1 MHYSVDDLSQ
11 LRAHT
16 TDDPRRAAMEAHL
29 AGCSDCRETL
39 AFFDEVE
46 NGLRS
51 REVWENVALFA
62 APPAGVEQALAE
74 KAAIERDDA
83 DATRRLSPLLKSA
96 MHFDEARILGDTRF
110 HHAGV
115 VRVLVAKAA
124 TEREQSPKFA
134 LRIANAACEIARRII
149 EPLRFQGLLLARALR
164 ERANALRFLG
174 EFHQALAT
182 LDEAE
187 GILRRLPEG
196 AFDLA
201 IVAYIRS
208 TVVIQFEERSEEAL
222 ALAQAAARVFR
233 EFHDIEREMAARLA
247 EAIALRRLHGSAAA
261 AEAYETIISTARA
274 AGEKNILAYA
284 YQNAAVAYAEL
295 ADLDKAE
302 RYYLEAL
309 ALYDELGVAVEKA
322 RVEWE
327 LGRMLALRGRLHDA
341 TSALYIAR
349 RKLFE
354 LGLRD
359 DHALATLDWVSLRL
373 ATDRS
378 EGVAEACRE
387 IIVHFKSEGATRNAR
402 LALAHLT
409 EALRAGQ
416 ATPALA
422 QSVRAYLEDL
432 ARHPGAL
439 FSPPAA

>member
-1 MHYSVDDLSQ
+1 MHYSIDDLSQ
-11 LRAHT
+11 LRAHA

-29 AGCSDCRETL
+29 AECSDCRETL
-39 AFFDEVE
+39 ALFDEVE
-46 NGLRS
+46 EGLRS

-62 APPAGVEQALAE
+62 APPAGVEEALAE
-74 KAAIERDDA
+74 KAAIEREDA

-115 VRVLVAKAA
+115 VRMLLAKAA
-124 TEREQSPKFA
+124 TVREQSPKFA

-149 EPLRFQGLLLARALR
+149 EPPRFQGLLLARGLR

-174 EFHQALAT
+174 EFRRVLAT

-187 GILRRLPEG
+187 GILCRLPDG

-208 TVVIQFEERSEEAL
+208 TVLVQFEERSEEAI

-233 EFHDIEREMAARLA
+233 EFHDTEREMAARLA
-247 EAIALRRLHGSAAA
+247 EALAVLQLRGAAA
-261 AEAYETIISTARA
+261 AAQVFETLISLARNA
-274 AGEKNILAYA
+274 EQKNILAYA

-295 ADLDKAE
+295 PNLDKAE

-327 LGRMLALRGRLHDA
+327 LARMLALRGRLHDA
-341 TSALYIAR
+341 AIALDRAR
-349 RKLFE
+349 AKLFE

-359 DHALATLDWVSLRL
+359 DHALATLDWASVRL
-373 ATDRS
+373 AVGRS
-378 EGVAEACRE
+378 EGVAQACRQ
-387 IIVHFKSEGATRNAR
+387 IIVHFESERATRNAR
-402 LALAHLT
+402 LALAHLA
-409 EALRAGQ
+409 EALGAGQ

-422 QSVRAYLEDL
+422 QTVRAYLRDL
-432 ARHPGAL
+432 TRHPAAL
-439 FSPPAA
+439 FSAHP